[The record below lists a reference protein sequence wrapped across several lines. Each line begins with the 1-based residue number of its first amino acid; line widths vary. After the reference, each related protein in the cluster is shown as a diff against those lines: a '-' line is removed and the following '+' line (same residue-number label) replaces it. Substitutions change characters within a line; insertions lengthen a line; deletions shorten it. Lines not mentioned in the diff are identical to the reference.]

1 MFASVS
7 SVGRTRAVDYLSL
20 RRHCAVSAKVAATA
34 ATAVAASLAQ
44 ENTHRH
50 THRHTQAEAPSPRF
64 GTHKTKIALAL
75 KRCRFVQVKRALR
88 AEKKKRL
95 KDGKTTGSVGYGLNR
110 MCCLVSK

>member
-34 ATAVAASLAQ
+34 VAASLAQ

-50 THRHTQAEAPSPRF
+50 AQAHTQAQAPSPRF

-95 KDGKTTGSVGYGLNR
+95 RDAKTTGSVGYGLNR

>member
-20 RRHCAVSAKVAATA
+20 RRHCAVSAKVAGTA

-50 THRHTQAEAPSPRF
+50 TQAQAPSPRF

-95 KDGKTTGSVGYGLNR
+95 KDAKTTGSVGYGLNR

>member
-44 ENTHRH
+44 ENTHTNRH
-50 THRHTQAEAPSPRF
+50 SQAHTGTSTVTEIWHTQNQNCVGFKALSIRASQA
-64 GTHKTKIALAL
+64 GIAG
-75 KRCRFVQVKRALR
+75 REE
-88 AEKKKRL
+88 EKA
-95 KDGKTTGSVGYGLNR
+95 
-110 MCCLVSK
+110 

>member
-50 THRHTQAEAPSPRF
+50 AQAHTGTSTVTEIWHTQNQNCVGFKALSIRASQA
-64 GTHKTKIALAL
+64 GIAG
-75 KRCRFVQVKRALR
+75 REE
-88 AEKKKRL
+88 EKA
-95 KDGKTTGSVGYGLNR
+95 
-110 MCCLVSK
+110 